1 MDTNAA
7 PSSSRSVWLA
17 RLRSWFAWEPM
28 RHAAW
33 EMFLF
38 RAGIAWCAWPPV
50 SRPLTF
56 TTQPAPHGI
65 AVWFDV
71 TFCGNPQIIAWL
83 APLAAVCL
91 LLYVFN
97 VAAVFTLVLPLT
109 LSFAMGALL
118 NSQGAINH
126 TVQITTV
133 VLLSQWLAALWCATL
148 RRRQPL
154 APGTLTN
161 DQLAADWTRQVVMS
175 TYVVSAISKLIESGG
190 LWFRDTHYF
199 GLQIVKSSGMAKYG
213 DTGPGNDV
221 QWLAQYIIDHPWVA
235 TILLGAAL
243 PLELFAFLG
252 VLNRRMALFF
262 GLSLFVFHSTV
273 TEVMHL
279 DFGFHKTLLL
289 VLFVNPVWW
298 VAQGFSWII
307 GSSRRE
313 EAQKSASCAVSTDEN

>member
-1 MDTNAA
+1 MDTKAA
-7 PSSSRSVWLA
+7 PSSSRSGWPA

-33 EMFLF
+33 ETFLF

-56 TTQPAPHGI
+56 TTMPRPHGI

-83 APLAAVCL
+83 SPLAAVCL

-97 VAAVFTLVLPLT
+97 IAAQYTLLLPLA

-154 APGTLTN
+154 APGALTN
-161 DQLAADWTRQVVMS
+161 EQLAADWARQVVMS
-175 TYVVSAISKLIESGG
+175 TYVVSAISKLKESHG
-190 LWFRDTHYF
+190 LWFQDSHYF

-221 QWLAQYIIDHPWVA
+221 QWLAQYIFDHPWLA

-252 VLNRRMALFF
+252 VLNRSMALFF
-262 GLSLFVFHSTV
+262 GLALFIFHSTV
-273 TEVMHL
+273 TEMMHL
-279 DFGFHKTLLL
+279 GFEYHKILLL
-289 VLFVNPVWW
+289 VLFMNPIWW
-298 VAQGFSWII
+298 SMHLMQ
-307 GSSRRE
+307 SR
-313 EAQKSASCAVSTDEN
+313 KLKTEN